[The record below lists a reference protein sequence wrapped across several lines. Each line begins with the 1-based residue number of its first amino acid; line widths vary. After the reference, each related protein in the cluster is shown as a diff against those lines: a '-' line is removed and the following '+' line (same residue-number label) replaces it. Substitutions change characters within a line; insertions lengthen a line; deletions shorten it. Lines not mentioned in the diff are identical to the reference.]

1 MDLRARRKEIGLTMK
16 QVAEMVKT
24 SESTI
29 SLIETG
35 KRRPCIRIAK
45 RLGKLYGIPWTDF
58 YKDVA

>member
-1 MDLRARRKEIGLTMK
+1 MTLRERRKELGLTMK
-16 QVAEMVKT
+16 QVAAKVKA

-35 KRRPCIRIAK
+35 KRRPCIKIAK